1 MKLISIIIP
10 TKDRL
15 KFLKRAVDSVIAQ
28 TYTNWELFI
37 INDSKEDLL
46 FSSCDTRI
54 HKINNINK
62 PGANGARNTGI
73 DLSTGEYIAFLDDD
87 DTWHPTKLYKQ
98 VAIMDSSN
106 ALMCYSGR
114 NIIIKKKKKDTIR
127 YSYHSTIFSSSLT
140 LFIHNYIGTTSSIL
154 LRNKF
159 SNNLKFDEKIILL
172 QDYDFYLSLA
182 KKGKIIGLPEPLVNY
197 YYDKSIEHISDNNI
211 FIFFSFWKIF
221 LKQTWHKK
229 IMIIVPFI
237 ITIFQKIYR
246 NLYYKYI

>member
-1 MKLISIIIP
+1 MNLISIIIP

-15 KFLKRAVDSVIAQ
+15 KFLKRAVDSIIAQ

-54 HKINNINK
+54 HKINNSNK

-73 DLSTGEYIAFLDDD
+73 DLSTGKYIAFLDDD
-87 DTWHPTKLYKQ
+87 DSWHPTKLYKQ
-98 VAIMDSSN
+98 VAIMDSGS

-114 NIIIKKKKKDTIR
+114 NIIIKKKNTIR
-127 YSYHSTIFSSSLT
+127 YSYHSLIFSSSFT

-159 SNNLKFDEKIILL
+159 NNNIKFDEKIILL

-182 KKGKIIGLPEPLVNY
+182 AKGEIVGLPEPLVNY
-197 YYDKSIEHISDNNI
+197 YSDKSIKHISENNI
-211 FIFFSFWKIF
+211 FIFSSFWKIF
-221 LKQTWHKK
+221 LKQIWYKK
-229 IMIIVPFI
+229 LMIIIPFI
-237 ITIFQKIYR
+237 ITILQKFYR